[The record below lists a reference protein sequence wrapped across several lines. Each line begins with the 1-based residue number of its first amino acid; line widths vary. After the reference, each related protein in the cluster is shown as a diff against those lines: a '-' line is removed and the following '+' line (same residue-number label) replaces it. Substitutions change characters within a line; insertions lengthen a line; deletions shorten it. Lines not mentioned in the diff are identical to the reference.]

1 MVDDIRANPQN
12 PDQDQPGE
20 DGIDRRGFLECMA
33 WVGTGVLWTVS
44 GGILSSRTLAHA
56 AAGEPTR
63 GDFSFAQISDSHI
76 GFAAE
81 PNKDVTATLQL
92 AINKLNAL
100 QPAPEF
106 ILHTG
111 DLSHSQKAGAFDT
124 LAENLKSLKTRQ
136 VFYVPGEHDVFADG
150 GKEYLNRYGA
160 GTKGSGW
167 QSFDYRGVHFVG
179 LVNVLTF
186 KESHLGSLGSEQ
198 LEWLKQD
205 LAGLPASTPIVVF
218 AHVPLW
224 AVYPQWGWATGDGEQ
239 ALSLLR
245 RFGSVT
251 VLNGHI
257 HQAMQKIEGNVAF
270 HSAMSTA
277 FPQPPPGGAPSPGP
291 WKQVTQDRVK
301 TLLGLR
307 QINYVEGKGSL
318 AVIDS
323 TLA

>member
-1 MVDDIRANPQN
+1 M
-12 PDQDQPGE
+12 
-20 DGIDRRGFLECMA
+20 
-33 WVGTGVLWTVS
+33 
-44 GGILSSRTLAHA
+44 
-56 AAGEPTR
+56 
-63 GDFSFAQISDSHI
+63 
-76 GFAAE
+76 
-81 PNKDVTATLQL
+81 
-92 AINKLNAL
+92 
-100 QPAPEF
+100 
-106 ILHTG
+106 
-111 DLSHSQKAGAFDT
+111 
-124 LAENLKSLKTRQ
+124 
-136 VFYVPGEHDVFADG
+136 
-150 GKEYLNRYGA
+150 
-160 GTKGSGW
+160 
-167 QSFDYRGVHFVG
+167 
-179 LVNVLTF
+179 NVLTF
-186 KESHLGSLGSEQ
+186 KESRLGSLGSEQ

-205 LAGLPASTPIVVF
+205 LAGRSASTPIVVF
-218 AHVPLW
+218 AHVPLS

-245 RFGSVT
+245 PFGSVT

-301 TLLGLR
+301 TLLGVR

>member
-1 MVDDIRANPQN
+1 M
-12 PDQDQPGE
+12 PDNILCNAQDSSQAPPIE

-56 AAGEPTR
+56 ATAQPPE
-63 GDFSFAQISDSHI
+63 GDFSFVQISDTHI
-76 GFAAE
+76 GFQAE

-92 AINKLNAL
+92 AIDKINAL
-100 QPAPEF
+100 QPGPEF
-106 ILHTG
+106 VLHTG
-111 DLSHSQKAGAFDT
+111 DLSHSQKPGAFDT
-124 LAENLKSLKTRQ
+124 LAENLKSLKARQ

-150 GKEYLNRYGA
+150 GKEYLNRYGK
-160 GTKGSGW
+160 GTSGNGW
-167 QSFDYRGVHFVG
+167 QSFDFKGVHFLG

-186 KESHLGSLGSEQ
+186 KESRLGSLGADQ
-198 LEWLKQD
+198 LDWLKQD
-205 LAGLPASTPIVVF
+205 LDALSGSTPVVVF

-239 ALSLLR
+239 ALALLR

-257 HQAMQKIEGNVAF
+257 HQVMRKVEGNIAF
-270 HSAMSTA
+270 HTAMSTA

-291 WKQVTQDRVK
+291 WKQVSEDRVK
-301 TLLGLR
+301 TLLGLT
-307 QINYVEGKGSL
+307 QVNYVKRKSPL
-318 AVIDS
+318 AIIDS
-323 TLA
+323 PLG

>member
-1 MVDDIRANPQN
+1 MTRPMINTQDDHIRDHGA
-12 PDQDQPGE
+12 D

-33 WVGTGVLWTVS
+33 WVGTGVLLTAS

-56 AAGEPTR
+56 ASAQPPE
-63 GDFSFAQISDSHI
+63 GDFSFVQISDSHI

-81 PNKDVTATLQL
+81 PNKDVTATLQQ
-92 AINKLNAL
+92 AIARINAL
-100 QPAPEF
+100 PTPPEF
-106 ILHTG
+106 VLHTG
-111 DLSHSQKAGAFDT
+111 DLSHSQKPGAFDI
-124 LAENLKSLKTRQ
+124 LAENLKSLKARQ
-136 VFYVPGEHDVFADG
+136 VFYVPGEHDVFTDG
-150 GKEYLNRYGA
+150 GKEYLARFGA

-179 LVNVLTF
+179 LANVLTF
-186 KESHLGSLGSEQ
+186 KESRLGNLGPDQ

-205 LAGLPASTPIVVF
+205 LAGLSDSTPVVVF

-239 ALSLLR
+239 ALALLR

-257 HQAMQKIEGNVAF
+257 HQVMQKVEGNITF
-270 HSAMSTA
+270 HTAMSTA

-291 WKQVTQDRVK
+291 WKQVAEDRVK
-301 TLLGLR
+301 TLLGLT
-307 QINYVEGKGSL
+307 QLNYVERKGPL
-318 AVIDS
+318 AIIDS
-323 TLA
+323 TLG